1 MRKEIKILSRQKHII
16 LDFNSFQTNK
26 AFFNFHKSIRGFKKG
41 FNTQHRFNSGPATS
55 EWPDGPC
62 PPPPPPPTFLCSKKK
77 KGRQRGKRK
86 GFKAETI
93 KSLIILERL
102 EYENFSC
109 LKTMVADNTFQCSIP
124 PRSHPPQ
131 FNTNFASHVTDK
143 TNLKKI

>member
-1 MRKEIKILSRQKHII
+1 MHFRQIKHFSTFLKASEGSRKGLIPNIGL
-16 LDFNSFQTNK
+16 
-26 AFFNFHKSIRGFKKG
+26 
-41 FNTQHRFNSGPATS
+41 TQGQRHQNDLMGHAL
-55 EWPDGPC
+55 
-62 PPPPPPPTFLCSKKK
+62 PPPPPPTFLCSKKK

-102 EYENFSC
+102 EYAKFSC
-109 LKTMVADNTFQCSIP
+109 RKTMVADNTFQCSIP

-131 FNTNFASHVTDK
+131 FKINFASHVTDK